1 MQSLRLAFFSGIN
14 LVERKPKMKG
24 IVFTEFLEMVEDH
37 FGDAAIERIIDEA
50 TLPSGAAYTS
60 VGTYD
65 HRELVQLV
73 KRLSAAT
80 GIGVSELVCVFGR
93 HLFSRFVDAYPHFFD
108 GVNSA
113 FDFLER
119 IEKHIHVEVR
129 KLYPDAELPTFTC
142 HTRGPGHLEILYRST
157 RPFGDLAEG
166 LIMGC
171 IEHFGEPIDVRREN
185 LPQDTGTA
193 VRFILTHRDH
203 VLQ

>member
-1 MQSLRLAFFSGIN
+1 MQLLRPALFSGLN
-14 LVERKPKMKG
+14 LVERKPQMKG

-37 FGDAAIERIIDEA
+37 FGDAAVERIIEEA

-73 KRLSAAT
+73 KRLSVAT

-93 HLFSRFVDAYPHFFD
+93 HLFSRFVDSYPHFFE
-108 GVNSA
+108 GVDSA
-113 FDFLER
+113 FDFLES

-129 KLYPDAELPTFTC
+129 KLYPDAELPTFAC

-171 IEHFGEPIDVRREN
+171 IEYFGEPIEVRREN
-185 LPQDTGTA
+185 LPQDTGMA
-193 VRFILTHRDH
+193 VRFVLTHGDH
-203 VLQ
+203 VL